1 MAKGFDDD
9 MNTYVLIAGLWNA
22 SFNLGS
28 FVGPSLFGFAVV
40 AVGFRKT
47 TVMFIPVF
55 IIALLGNFIELA
67 INVRRAR
74 TNKRKEYEEFE

>member
-9 MNTYVLIAGLWNA
+9 INTYVLIAGLWNA

-28 FVGPSLFGFAVV
+28 FVGPTLSGFMVE

-47 TVMFIPVF
+47 TVTFMPVF
-55 IIALLGNFIELA
+55 TVALIGNFIELA
-67 INVRRAR
+67 NNVRHSRA
-74 TNKRKEYEEFE
+74 NKRKEYEEFK

>member
-28 FVGPSLFGFAVV
+28 FSLFGFAVE

>member
-1 MAKGFDDD
+1 
-9 MNTYVLIAGLWNA
+9 
-22 SFNLGS
+22 
-28 FVGPSLFGFAVV
+28 
-40 AVGFRKT
+40 
-47 TVMFIPVF
+47 VMFIPVF